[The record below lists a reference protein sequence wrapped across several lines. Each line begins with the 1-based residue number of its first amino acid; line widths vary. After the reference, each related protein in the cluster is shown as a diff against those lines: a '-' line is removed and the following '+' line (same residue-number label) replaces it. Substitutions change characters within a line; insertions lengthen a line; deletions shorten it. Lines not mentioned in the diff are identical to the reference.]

1 MTQCVNEKEELQKG
15 ILFFWRKM
23 AFYKKIKVGTA
34 FAIYKDIKE
43 KRKERYDGWFNY
55 RNAWRIRESF

>member
-1 MTQCVNEKEELQKG
+1 MKKEELQKKASS
-15 ILFFWRKM
+15 FF
-23 AFYKKIKVGTA
+23 AYNGHFIKKIKVGTI

>member
-1 MTQCVNEKEELQKG
+1 MASS
-15 ILFFWRKM
+15 FFGVKWH
-23 AFYKKIKVGTA
+23 FIKKIKVGTA